1 VVVVVPTEKQRYI
14 YTMYIYKNI
23 SPYRPPVTLWSV
35 DQRLF
40 LSSRYAVRGGP
51 QEEEEDPFLYKQ
63 HCVCSSLK
71 N

>member
-40 LSSRYAVRGGP
+40 LSSRYAVRGGHKKKKI
-51 QEEEEDPFLYKQ
+51 LSYTNSTV
-63 HCVCSSLK
+63 CV
-71 N
+71 